1 MKHPGLNSSDGDSED
16 ETLYEQF
23 DLGGMT
29 LEEVRAYNMIAPAG
43 QRLQDVFSDNED
55 PIRGFDGPDD
65 YGFTTPSS
73 KGNWMSSRSD
83 KRKQNPLEIEKE
95 RSKTARKKAKK
106 LRRRASKE
114 LRLDGRLAAA
124 RVSPSGQRT
133 TTPPVIDDIQ
143 YADKPSN
150 ALDPKTEEEGDQ
162 NFLRSSERDSRM
174 PEWPGQNDEQCRKTQ
189 EQTARID
196 AQIRGIRNF
205 SNAKQVEIY
214 EHGGMK
220 GIDKEMKNDLEMMKD
235 ERDQMEA
242 ADDQVKRKSKSKS
255 ERRKNKKK
263 RKHSG
268 SGEAEDLMEDVQAA
282 QQDKENS
289 EKRISNDTDHDHKMQ
304 RSGNDHLPKRR
315 KNNVANSK
323 LLPMKIVTVNET
335 NDPKGRPMMQK
346 A

>member
-1 MKHPGLNSSDGDSED
+1 MRLRECAEFSLSDG
-16 ETLYEQF
+16 
-23 DLGGMT
+23 
-29 LEEVRAYNMIAPAG
+29 I
-43 QRLQDVFSDNED
+43 
-55 PIRGFDGPDD
+55 
-65 YGFTTPSS
+65 TTPSS

-83 KRKQNPLEIEKE
+83 KRKQNHLEIEKE
-95 RSKTARKKAKK
+95 RSKTARKEAKK

-114 LRLDGRLAAA
+114 LGLDGRLAAA
-124 RVSPSGQRT
+124 RASPSGPRT
-133 TTPPVIDDIQ
+133 ATPPVIDNIQ

-150 ALDPKTEEEGDQ
+150 TLDPKTEEEGDQ

-174 PEWPGQNDEQCRKTQ
+174 PEWPGQIDEERRKTQ
-189 EQTARID
+189 EQTTRID

-205 SNAKQVEIY
+205 SNAKQVKIY
-214 EHGGMK
+214 KHGGMK
-220 GIDKEMKNDLEMMKD
+220 GIDEEMKNDLEMMKD

-242 ADDQVKRKSKSKS
+242 ADAQVKGKSKS
-255 ERRKNKKK
+255 ERRKKGK

-289 EKRISNDTDHDHKMQ
+289 EKRTSNDTDHDHKTQ

-315 KNNVANSK
+315 KNNVANRK
-323 LLPMKIVTVNET
+323 LPPKKIVTVNET
-335 NDPKGRPMMQK
+335 KDPKGRPMMQK